1 MPGWKTDIT
10 GVRKFEDL
18 PQNAQNYVTKIE
30 ELLGIPMRWVGV
42 GPERESMIMRPDA

>member
-18 PQNAQNYVTKIE
+18 PANAQNYVLKIE
-30 ELLGIPMRWVGV
+30 ELLGKGNLKTKKQ
-42 GPERESMIMRPDA
+42 